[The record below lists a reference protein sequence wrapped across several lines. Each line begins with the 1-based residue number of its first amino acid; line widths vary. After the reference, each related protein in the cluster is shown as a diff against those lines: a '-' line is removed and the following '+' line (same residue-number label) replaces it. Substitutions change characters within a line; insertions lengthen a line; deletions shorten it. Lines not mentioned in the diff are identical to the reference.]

1 MAAPF
6 KTQAV
11 IACLVALMSMA
22 GCQSVPQGRTVFPA
36 ESLDLQ
42 FEPHA
47 IPRVGDDEDGGFAEY
62 VLGDTRILFR
72 ESKFPEKHK
81 RWHWWQRLLF
91 KLHGYQTFD
100 LWKGYGVDGGFP
112 DTLLTGLEITG
123 SSGSYVMPKRMV
135 TDLGNPNIGHVG
147 TRRKGDRLDLYM
159 RNSDG
164 AGGHYVLYQVHLT
177 EANARRFVRMVFE
190 DDFTETHE
198 WTRINKGSV
207 HSRQNPQD

>member
-1 MAAPF
+1 MAAPS
-6 KTQAV
+6 KAQVV
-11 IACLVALMSMA
+11 IGCFVALTAMI
-22 GCQSVPQGRTVFPA
+22 GCQSVPQGHTVFLA

-47 IPRVGDDEDGGFAEY
+47 IPRIGDDEDGKFAEY

-123 SSGSYVMPKRMV
+123 SFGSYVMPKMMV

-164 AGGHYVLYQVHLT
+164 AGGHYVLYQVHLV
-177 EANARRFVRMVFE
+177 EANARRLVRMIGY

-198 WTRINKGSV
+198 WTKINKRNV